1 MFRNYDMYNACQ
13 KSKYSYSSGRGNIN
27 GGAGCTRSPEE
38 VMRTRQLPTEW
49 RFILAVNPGLSR
61 LLISASLQAVS
72 HNEHHAPSFLDD
84 MDKGE
89 EEKLLGMLHVPILH
103 GGVREVLLLSSLST
117 DSGLTFTL
125 ACIIL
130 VVCATLL
137 ELFRLLSWWV
147 ENKYSGGSSGMGS
160 SCGCKQCNSLTAWW
174 VSWISIGLL
183 QFFVYVFSTF
193 LMLIAMT
200 MNIYLII
207 SMAFGSMF
215 GKMTVVL
222 LKKKLMEA
230 HK

>member
-1 MFRNYDMYNACQ
+1 MDHHDHSHFDENVSTQ
-13 KSKYSYSSGRGNIN
+13 G
-27 GGAGCTRSPEE
+27 SP
-38 VMRTRQLPTEW
+38 VQT
-49 RFILAVNPGLSR
+49 
-61 LLISASLQAVS
+61 VS
-72 HNEHHAPSFLDD
+72 HSEHHVPSFLDD
-84 MDKGE
+84 IGKGE
-89 EEKLLGMLHVPILH
+89 EEKLLGMLHVPLLH
-103 GGVREVLLLSSLST
+103 GGIREVLLLSSLST
-117 DSGLTFTL
+117 DNPLTFTF

-130 VVCATLL
+130 VVSVTLL

-160 SCGCKQCNSLTAWW
+160 SCGCKQCSSLTACIGERREYDTIHDAGSPSRGESSPHLVVTTPSNIEGWISW
-174 VSWISIGLL
+174 VSIGLL
-183 QFFVYVFSTF
+183 QFFIYVFSTF

-230 HK
+230 RK

>member
-1 MFRNYDMYNACQ
+1 MCGDALLYGNAKRVLAQKHHFFSNPWPWIITTTRILMKMF
-13 KSKYSYSSGRGNIN
+13 
-27 GGAGCTRSPEE
+27 
-38 VMRTRQLPTEW
+38 LPRE
-49 RFILAVNPGLSR
+49 ALSR
-61 LLISASLQAVS
+61 
-72 HNEHHAPSFLDD
+72 
-84 MDKGE
+84 
-89 EEKLLGMLHVPILH
+89 LLGMLHVPLLH
-103 GGVREVLLLSSLST
+103 GGIREVLLLSSLST
-117 DSGLTFTL
+117 DNPLTFTF

-130 VVCATLL
+130 VVSVTLL

-160 SCGCKQCNSLTAWW
+160 SCGCKQCSSLTACIGERREYDTIHDAGSPSRGESSPHLVVTTPSNIEGWISW
-174 VSWISIGLL
+174 VSIGIL
-183 QFFVYVFSTF
+183 QFFIYVFSTF

-230 HK
+230 RK